1 MSKAPPRLKL
11 PSPIKVLTKMLNKEV
26 VARLKGGVA
35 VKGVLT
41 AYDGCM
47 NLVLDDA
54 AELDKSGEPLTR
66 YGRVVI
72 RGSQVIYVSAIEAS
86 P

>member
-1 MSKAPPRLKL
+1 MSKAPQQLKL

-35 VKGVLT
+35 VRGTLT

-47 NLVLDDA
+47 NLVLDNA
-54 AELDKSGEPLTR
+54 AELDKAGEPVAR
-66 YGRVVI
+66 YGRIVI
-72 RGSQVIYVSAIEAS
+72 RGSQVIYVSAIEVA

>member
-1 MSKAPPRLKL
+1 
-11 PSPIKVLTKMLNKEV
+11 MLNKEV

-35 VKGVLT
+35 VRGILT

-47 NLVLDDA
+47 NLVLDEA
-54 AELDKSGEPLTR
+54 AELDKTGQPLTR
-66 YGRVVI
+66 YGRIVV
-72 RGSQVIYVSAIEAS
+72 RGSQVIYVSAVEVA

>member
-1 MSKAPPRLKL
+1 MSRTAQQIRM
-11 PSPIKVLTKMLNKEV
+11 PSPIKSLVKMLNKEV

-41 AYDGCM
+41 AYDNCM

-54 AELDKSGEPLTR
+54 TELGETGEPVAR
-66 YGRVVI
+66 HGRIVI
-72 RGSQVIYVSAIEAS
+72 RGSQVVYISSLDATA
-86 P
+86 

>member
-1 MSKAPPRLKL
+1 MSKTPQQVKL
-11 PSPIKVLTKMLNKEV
+11 PSPVKVLTKMLNKEI

-35 VKGVLT
+35 VRGVLT

-54 AELDKSGEPLTR
+54 AELDKSGEPVTR
-66 YGRVVI
+66 YGRIVV
-72 RGSQVIYVSAIEAS
+72 RGSQVIYVSASEVA

>member
-1 MSKAPPRLKL
+1 MSKAPQQTKL

-35 VKGVLT
+35 IKGVLT

-54 AELDKSGEPLTR
+54 AELDKSGEPVAR
-66 YGRVVI
+66 YGRIVV
-72 RGSQVIYVSAIEAS
+72 RGSQVIYVSAVEVTS
-86 P
+86 

>member
-1 MSKAPPRLKL
+1 MSKSSQQVKP

-26 VARLKGGVA
+26 VARLKGGIA

-41 AYDGCM
+41 AYDSCM

-54 AELDKSGEPLTR
+54 AELDRSGEPVTR
-66 YGRVVI
+66 YGRIVV
-72 RGSQVIYVSAIEAS
+72 RGSQVIYVSAIDVS
-86 P
+86 S

>member
-1 MSKAPPRLKL
+1 MPKAPQQTKL

-35 VKGVLT
+35 IKGVLT

-54 AELDKSGEPLTR
+54 AELDKSGEPVTR
-66 YGRVVI
+66 YGRIVV
-72 RGSQVIYVSAIEAS
+72 RGSQVIYVSAFEVTS
-86 P
+86 

>member
-1 MSKAPPRLKL
+1 MSKAPPQLKM
-11 PSPIKVLTKMLNKEV
+11 PSPIRVLTKMLNKEV

-66 YGRVVI
+66 YGRIVV
-72 RGSQVIYVSAIEAS
+72 RGSQVIYVSAVEMA

>member
-1 MSKAPPRLKL
+1 MSKSSQQVKL

-26 VARLKGGVA
+26 VARLKGGIA

-41 AYDGCM
+41 AYDSCM

-54 AELDKSGEPLTR
+54 AELDRSGEPVTR
-66 YGRVVI
+66 YGRIVV
-72 RGSQVIYVSAIEAS
+72 RGSQVIYVSAIDVS
-86 P
+86 S

>member
-1 MSKAPPRLKL
+1 MAKASQQVKL

-35 VKGVLT
+35 IKGILM

-47 NLVLDDA
+47 NLVLDNA
-54 AELDKSGEPLTR
+54 AELDESGEPLTR
-66 YGRVVI
+66 YGRIVI
-72 RGSQVIYVSAIEAS
+72 RGSQVIYVSALEVT

>member
-1 MSKAPPRLKL
+1 
-11 PSPIKVLTKMLNKEV
+11 
-26 VARLKGGVA
+26 
-35 VKGVLT
+35 
-41 AYDGCM
+41 
-47 NLVLDDA
+47 VLDDA

-66 YGRVVI
+66 YGRIVI

>member
-1 MSKAPPRLKL
+1 MAKASPQVKL
-11 PSPIKVLTKMLNKEV
+11 PSPIKVLTKMLNREV

-35 VKGVLT
+35 IKGILT

-47 NLVLDDA
+47 NLVLDNA
-54 AELDKSGEPLTR
+54 AELNEFGEPLTR
-66 YGRVVI
+66 YGRIVV
-72 RGSQVIYVSAIEAS
+72 RGSQVIYVSALEVT

>member
-1 MSKAPPRLKL
+1 MSKASPQVKL
-11 PSPIKVLTKMLNKEV
+11 PSPIKVLTKMLNREV

-47 NLVLDDA
+47 NLVLDNA

-66 YGRVVI
+66 YGRIVV
-72 RGSQVIYVSAIEAS
+72 RGSQVVYISAVEVA

>member
-1 MSKAPPRLKL
+1 MSKAPQQTKL

-35 VKGVLT
+35 IKGVLT

-54 AELDKSGEPLTR
+54 AELDKSGEPVAR
-66 YGRVVI
+66 YGRIVV
-72 RGSQVIYVSAIEAS
+72 RGSQVIYVSAFEVTS
-86 P
+86 

>member
-1 MSKAPPRLKL
+1 MSKTSQQTKL
-11 PSPIKVLTKMLNKEV
+11 LPPIKILTKMLNKEI
-26 VARLKGGVA
+26 VARLKGGV
-35 VKGVLT
+35 VVRGVLS

-54 AELDKSGEPLTR
+54 AELNKSGEPVTR
-66 YGRVVI
+66 YGRIVV
-72 RGSQVIYVSAIEAS
+72 RGSQVIYVSALEVA

>member
-1 MSKAPPRLKL
+1 MSKAPPQIKL

-26 VARLKGGVA
+26 VARLKGGVT

-66 YGRVVI
+66 YGRIVI
-72 RGSQVIYVSAIEAS
+72 RGSQITYVSTFEA
-86 P
+86 PP

>member
-66 YGRVVI
+66 YGRIVV

>member
-1 MSKAPPRLKL
+1 MSKTSQHVKL
-11 PSPIKVLTKMLNKEV
+11 PPPIKILTKMLNKEV

-35 VKGVLT
+35 VRGVLT

-54 AELDKSGEPLTR
+54 AELNKSGEPVTR
-66 YGRVVI
+66 YGRIVV
-72 RGSQVIYVSAIEAS
+72 RGSQVIYVSASEVA

>member
-1 MSKAPPRLKL
+1 MSKTPQQVKL
-11 PSPIKVLTKMLNKEV
+11 PSPVKVLTKMLNKEI

-35 VKGVLT
+35 VRGVLT

-54 AELDKSGEPLTR
+54 AELDKSGEPVTR
-66 YGRVVI
+66 YGRIVV
-72 RGSQVIYVSAIEAS
+72 RGSQVIYVSTGEVA

>member
-1 MSKAPPRLKL
+1 MSKTSQQVKL
-11 PSPIKVLTKMLNKEV
+11 PPPIKILTKMLNKEV

-35 VKGVLT
+35 VRGVLT

-54 AELDKSGEPLTR
+54 AELNKSGEPVTR
-66 YGRVVI
+66 YGRIVV
-72 RGSQVIYVSAIEAS
+72 RGSQVIYVSASEVA